1 MLLGNLKKKDLQV
14 QVRPLFFLENS
25 FQILF
30 LYSLEEKTGKNGNST
45 TDFTALKSVFRCLD
59 FVIVSIANP
68 KWGFLNPLNPDFLF
82 ERTLG
87 RNWVS
92 KDWIASCPI
101 SRIRGP
107 FLPGLACPQTP
118 ATQLGYSRSCTKRC
132 KKGFCSSDL
141 ALELVVSRLCV
152 NLPFF
157 YKEFFV

>member
-68 KWGFLNPLNPDFLF
+68 K
-82 ERTLG
+82 
-87 RNWVS
+87 
-92 KDWIASCPI
+92 
-101 SRIRGP
+101 
-107 FLPGLACPQTP
+107 
-118 ATQLGYSRSCTKRC
+118 
-132 KKGFCSSDL
+132 
-141 ALELVVSRLCV
+141 
-152 NLPFF
+152 
-157 YKEFFV
+157 